1 VREFLELGWRRKERT
16 EEVEEGGRDR
26 GVAEEREDME
36 ERMGEQ
42 EEER

>member
-1 VREFLELGWRRKERT
+1 LELGWRRKERM
-16 EEVEEGGRDR
+16 EEVEEGGGNI
-26 GVAEEREDME
+26 GVVEEREDME

>member
-1 VREFLELGWRRKERT
+1 LELGWRRKERM
-16 EEVEEGGRDR
+16 EEVEEEGDR